1 MQPQGARDCFVVLG
15 SRSGARCRRQ
25 VVLRTNIGLAPH
37 RSSSP
42 TRPRPGLSP
51 QSEPR
56 RKTVQHRACRDYY
69 TNILEPCKAPMAED
83 AGSQGRRGEM
93 FNDVVRNDNQ
103 SFLLEGIQQ
112 AYWVGQSGAIE
123 LSTPARYY
131 VEADIPAVL
140 GDGLT
145 RALARLVER
154 HDMLRA
160 VIHPSGTQEI
170 LRDVGP
176 YEIVIEDLRTL
187 PDAERAWR
195 LDTLR
200 GEMSEAEIPS
210 DTWPQFDI
218 RATRS
223 DDGLRLHMRFALWMM
238 DGWSFRIL
246 LQELLALSADP
257 AARLPPIE
265 MSFADYVEAQNAA
278 RQGPRR
284 QKAWDYWQPRLADFP
299 GPPALPL
306 TRWPG
311 DGQRPRFRHVSRTFT
326 ATEWK
331 KIVDICAKSR
341 VTPSLLGCAVYAD
354 VLARYAG
361 SQHFAITVLHS
372 GRFQH
377 LPRSANVFGNFG
389 TTILLE
395 VDASRERSFLDRTKA
410 MQRQFWR
417 DCERIEVSGLDVT
430 RAMQQRAG
438 SGPGVSIPVTFTTVT
453 PTAEPDDRPRAR
465 IDHTSARLDVP
476 QVYLDHQMHVF
487 EDGSVIFNWDY
498 VEQIFPAGFV
508 EELCDAHHRLM
519 SRLAND
525 DSLWHEREPAA
536 GDCPAPVRAEI
547 PHAEFQRLEQSFEQQ
562 AVRHPDRL
570 AVIAGERRMS
580 YGELRRRALGIARML
595 RARNVQPGQ
604 LVAVS
609 MGKGWEQVAAV
620 LGILYAGAAYVP
632 IDPELPQERRNLLF
646 SGSGATI
653 ALTQQ
658 SLDSSLAWPAGLERM
673 AVDALADQE
682 TDAIVSADGTTADL
696 AYVIFT
702 SGSTGMPKGVMIDHR
717 GAANT
722 IADLNA
728 RYGVNHDDKVLAL
741 SSLSFDLS
749 VYDIFGTLAAGG
761 AIVMP
766 DATRAKEAS
775 HWRDL
780 VQEHGVT
787 IWNSV
792 PALMQLAVEG
802 THGAIMPSL
811 RLVMLSGDWIPL
823 NMPERIRPAAPNAAI
838 FSLGGATEASIW
850 SILYPIGR
858 IDPEWRSIPYGHAM
872 EHQSIHVLDGDLA
885 VCPPWVPGD
894 LYIGGIGVALGYWR
908 DEAKTATSFITHP
921 VTGERLYRTGDL
933 GRYLGDGEIEFLG
946 RKDFQVKIQGFR
958 VECAE
963 VEAALLAGTE
973 VGATVVS
980 AATDSAGT
988 RHLVAYVVAKD
999 QQRGLDTAA
1008 LRERLRAT
1016 LPAYMVPT
1024 FFLPLDRLP
1033 LSDNGKVVRSA
1044 LPKPDFG
1051 SRESVERAYAPPR
1064 AGLEEGVAELW
1075 RDVLAISDIGREDNF
1090 FALGG
1095 SSFAGMRL
1103 MARLEERFA
1112 QRVSFPTLIAH
1123 PTVAGLAAVLRD
1135 GGSAHE
1141 ARLAIPIRAGNDDPA
1156 LFCVHPIGGNVMCYA
1171 ALAQA
1176 LPPGRAVY
1184 GIRASGL
1191 TSEAEATLASID
1203 AMAERYIDEIRSI
1216 QPDGPY
1222 HLLGWSLG
1230 GLVVQEMA
1238 RRLAADGETLGVVAM
1253 IDSAV
1258 PERRAADEQQPGP
1271 FRRFVADLAASA
1283 NLALD
1288 SRPEELDRLSEE
1300 ERIAWLARQL
1310 ERSGMPTGNAALKAV
1325 HDVFQAGSKALDAH
1339 RPRSTDVALLL
1350 FAAAQRDDLMRVREE
1365 WRDLLAGIEIIEMDA
1380 DHYTIMRAPVIDA
1393 IAMRIAGIMTKAEN
1407 GTHAAS
1413 PKTATKAAA
1422 DSGHSI
1428 QP

>member
-1 MQPQGARDCFVVLG
+1 MLNNVAR
-15 SRSGARCRRQ
+15 SETANRS
-25 VVLRTNIGLAPH
+25 
-37 RSSSP
+37 
-42 TRPRPGLSP
+42 
-51 QSEPR
+51 
-56 RKTVQHRACRDYY
+56 
-69 TNILEPCKAPMAED
+69 
-83 AGSQGRRGEM
+83 
-93 FNDVVRNDNQ
+93 NQ
-103 SFLLEGIQQ
+103 SFLLDGIQQ

-131 VEADIPAVL
+131 VEADIPEVF
-140 GDGLT
+140 GDHLT
-145 RALARLVER
+145 QALRRLVER

-160 VIHPSGTQEI
+160 VIRPSGHQEI

-176 YEIVIEDLRTL
+176 YEIVVEDLRTL
-187 PDAERAWR
+187 PEAERAWR

-200 GEMSEAEIPS
+200 TEMNETDIPS

-257 AARLPPIE
+257 TAALPPIE

-284 QKAWDYWQPRLADFP
+284 QTAWDYWQPRLADFP

-306 TRWPG
+306 IRQLG
-311 DGQRPRFRHVSRTFT
+311 AGQRPRFRHVSSVFP

-331 KIVDICAKSR
+331 KIIDICAASR

-354 VLARYAG
+354 VLSRYAG

-395 VDASRERSFLDRTKA
+395 VDASRERSFLERTKG

-417 DCERIEVSGLDVT
+417 DCERIEVSGLDVS

-453 PTAEPDDRPRAR
+453 PTAEPNGRVHAR
-465 IDHTSARLDVP
+465 IDHASARLDVP

-487 EDGSVIFNWDY
+487 EDGSVVFNWDY
-498 VEQIFPAGFV
+498 VEQIFPTGFV
-508 EELCDAHHRLM
+508 EELCAAHRRLM
-519 SRLAND
+519 SCLAND
-525 DSLWHEREPAA
+525 ETLWHEKEPAA
-536 GDCPAPVRAEI
+536 EDCPAPARAEA
-547 PHAEFQRLEQSFEQQ
+547 PSREFLRLEASFDQQ
-562 AVRHPDRL
+562 ALSHPDRL
-570 AVIAGERRMS
+570 AVIAGDQRMS
-580 YGELRRRALGIARML
+580 YRELRRRALGVARAL
-595 RARNVQPGQ
+595 CARDVRPNQ

-609 MGKGWEQVAAV
+609 MSKGWEQVVAV
-620 LGILYAGAAYVP
+620 LGVLYAGAAYVP
-632 IDPELPQERRNLLF
+632 IDPELPEERRNLLF

-653 ALTQQ
+653 VLTQQ
-658 SLDSSLAWPAGLERM
+658 SLDRLLTWPAGIERI

-682 TDAIVSADGTTADL
+682 STHAITSANGTTADL

-722 IADLNA
+722 IADLNT
-728 RYGVNHDDKVLAL
+728 RYTVKPTDKVLAL

-766 DATRAKEAS
+766 DAARSKEAS

-780 VQEHGVT
+780 VREHGVT

-802 THGAIMPSL
+802 THGAVMPSL

-823 NMPERIRPAAPNAAI
+823 NLPDRIRPAAPNAEI

-850 SILYPIGR
+850 SILYPIGK

-872 EHQSIHVLDGDLA
+872 DHQSIHVLDGNLT

-908 DEAKTATSFITHP
+908 DEVKTAASFITHP
-921 VTGERLYRTGDL
+921 LTGERLYRTGDM
-933 GRYLGDGEIEFLG
+933 GRHLGDNEIEFLG
-946 RKDFQVKIQGFR
+946 RKDFQVKIQGYR

-963 VEAALLAGTE
+963 VEAALLAGPQI
-973 VGATVVS
+973 GATVVS
-980 AATDSAGT
+980 ATTDSAGT

-999 QQRGLDTAA
+999 QEHALDITL
-1008 LRERLRAT
+1008 LRKRLQTT

-1024 FFLPLDRLP
+1024 FFVALDKLP

-1051 SRESVERAYAPPR
+1051 SRDTVERAYAPPR
-1064 AGLEEGVAELW
+1064 EGFEHAVAELW
-1075 RDVLAISDIGREDNF
+1075 RDVLASADIGRDDNF

-1103 MARLEERFA
+1103 MAKLEERFG
-1112 QRVSFPTLIAH
+1112 QRVPFPTLIAH
-1123 PTVAGLAAVLRD
+1123 PTVAGLAEVLRD
-1135 GGSAHE
+1135 GGSLHE
-1141 ARLAIPIRAGNDDPA
+1141 ARLAIPIRASGDGPA

-1171 ALAQA
+1171 ALAKA
-1176 LPPGRAVY
+1176 LPPGFSVY
-1184 GIRASGL
+1184 GIRAPGL
-1191 TSEAEATLASID
+1191 MPETETTLASID

-1216 QPDGPY
+1216 QPDGPHY
-1222 HLLGWSLG
+1222 LLGWSLG
-1230 GLVVQEMA
+1230 GLVVQEMS
-1238 RRLAADGETLGVVAM
+1238 RRLAAEGETLGLIAM

-1258 PERRAADEQQPGP
+1258 PQLRAIGTERISAGP

-1283 NLALD
+1283 NLSLD
-1288 SRPEELDRLSEE
+1288 CREEELDRLSQE
-1300 ERIAWLARQL
+1300 ERFAWLARQL
-1310 ERSGMPTGNAALKAV
+1310 EGFGMPAGDAALKAV
-1325 HDVFQAGSKALDAH
+1325 YGVFQAGSKALDSH
-1339 RPRSTDVALLL
+1339 RPRSADASVLL
-1350 FAAAQRDDLMRVREE
+1350 FAARQRTDLVRVRGE
-1365 WRDLLAGIEIIEMDA
+1365 WRDLLPGIEIVDMDA
-1380 DHYTIMRAPVIDA
+1380 DHYTIMRSPAIDA
-1393 IAMRIAGIMTKAEN
+1393 IAKRIAGIMTETDNRTDAARA
-1407 GTHAAS
+1407 AAS
-1413 PKTATKAAA
+1413 TAFG
-1422 DSGHSI
+1422 SQHSTR
-1428 QP
+1428 P

>member
-1 MQPQGARDCFVVLG
+1 M
-15 SRSGARCRRQ
+15 
-25 VVLRTNIGLAPH
+25 H
-37 RSSSP
+37 
-42 TRPRPGLSP
+42 
-51 QSEPR
+51 
-56 RKTVQHRACRDYY
+56 
-69 TNILEPCKAPMAED
+69 
-83 AGSQGRRGEM
+83 
-93 FNDVVRNDNQ
+93 NDVVRDGNR

-131 VEADIPAVL
+131 VEADIPWTL
-140 GDGLT
+140 GDGLEP
-145 RALARLVER
+145 ALRRLIER

-170 LRDVGP
+170 LRDVAP

-187 PDAERAWR
+187 PEAERAWR

-200 GEMSEAEIPS
+200 TEMNEAEIPS
-210 DTWPQFDI
+210 ARWPQFDI

-246 LQELLALSADP
+246 LRELLALSADP
-257 AARLPPIE
+257 AAALPPIE

-284 QKAWDYWQPRLADFP
+284 QRAWNYWQPRLADFP

-306 TRWPG
+306 TRRLG
-311 DGQRPRFRHVSRTFT
+311 DGQRPCFRHVSRAF
-326 ATEWK
+326 AAADWK
-331 KIVDICAKSR
+331 KITDICARSR
-341 VTPSLLGCAVYAD
+341 VTPSLLGCAAYAD
-354 VLARYAG
+354 VLSRYAG
-361 SQHFAITVLHS
+361 SQHFAVTVLHS

-377 LPRSANVFGNFG
+377 LPRSANAFGNFG

-430 RAMQQRAG
+430 RALQQRAG
-438 SGPGVSIPVTFTTVT
+438 SGPGVSVPVTFTTVT
-453 PTAEPDDRPRAR
+453 PTTESDDGPRAR
-465 IDHTSARLDVP
+465 IDHASARLDVP

-487 EDGSVIFNWDY
+487 EDGSVIFNWDN

-519 SRLAND
+519 TRLAND
-525 DSLWHEREPAA
+525 ETLWHEKEPAA
-536 GDCPAPVRAEI
+536 GDCPAPARAGI
-547 PHAEFQRLEQSFEQQ
+547 PQGEFQRLEASFEQQ
-562 AVRHPDRL
+562 AVRHPERL
-570 AVIAGERRMS
+570 AVIAGGRRMS
-580 YGELRRRALGIARML
+580 YGELRRRALVVARAL
-595 RARNVQPGQ
+595 RARKARPGQ

-609 MGKGWEQVAAV
+609 MAKGWEQVAAV

-632 IDPELPQERRNLLF
+632 IDPELPRERRNLLF

-653 ALTQQ
+653 VLTQQ
-658 SLDSSLAWPAGLERM
+658 SLDTSLAWPESLERI
-673 AVDALADQE
+673 AVDALPNQE
-682 TDAIVSADGTTADL
+682 LPDAVAPHGGTTADL

-722 IADLNA
+722 IADLNT
-728 RYGVNHDDKVLAL
+728 RYAVGPDDTMLAL

-761 AIVMP
+761 TIVMP
-766 DATRAKEAS
+766 DAARSREAS

-780 VQEHGVT
+780 VREHGVT

-823 NMPERIRPAAPNAAI
+823 NLPERIRPAAPNAAI

-850 SILYPIGR
+850 SILYPIGS

-872 EHQSIHVLDGDLA
+872 EHQSIHVLDGNLA

-908 DEAKTATSFITHP
+908 DEAKTAASFITHP
-921 VTGERLYRTGDL
+921 VTGERLYRTGDM

-963 VEAALLAGTE
+963 VEAALLAGPE

-980 AATDSAGT
+980 AAADSAGT

-999 QQRGLDTAA
+999 QQRDLDIAA

-1024 FFLPLDRLP
+1024 FFVALDKLP

-1044 LPKPDFG
+1044 LPRPDFG

-1064 AGLEEGVAELW
+1064 AGLEQAVAELW
-1075 RDVLAISDIGREDNF
+1075 RDVLAISDVGREDNF

-1103 MARLEERFA
+1103 MAKLEERFS

-1123 PTVAGLAAVLRD
+1123 PTVAGLAAVLRA
-1135 GGSAHE
+1135 GGSQHE
-1141 ARLAIPIRAGNDDPA
+1141 TRLAIPIRSGDDGPA

-1184 GIRASGL
+1184 GIRAPGL
-1191 TSEAEATLASID
+1191 TSGTEATLASID

-1230 GLVVQEMA
+1230 GLVMQEMA
-1238 RRLAADGETLGVVAM
+1238 RRLAAQGETLGLAAM

-1258 PERRAADEQQPGP
+1258 PRCRAADGAAGP

-1283 NLALD
+1283 NLSLD
-1288 SRPEELDRLSEE
+1288 PWQEELDKLSDE

-1310 ERSGMPTGNAALKAV
+1310 ERLGMPSGDAALKAV
-1325 HDVFQAGSKALDAH
+1325 HSVFQAGAKALDAH
-1339 RPRSTDVALLL
+1339 RPRSTDAVVLL
-1350 FAAAQRDDLMRVREE
+1350 FAAGRRADLVPMQEE
-1365 WRDLLAGIEIIEMDA
+1365 WRDLLSGIGIFETDA
-1380 DHYTIMRAPVIDA
+1380 DHYTIMRPPAIDA
-1393 IAMRIAGIMTKAEN
+1393 IATRIAGIMSTSDAGKDAD
-1407 GTHAAS
+1407 
-1413 PKTATKAAA
+1413 KTAARPAPG
-1422 DSGHSI
+1422 SNHSSR
-1428 QP
+1428 P

>member
-1 MQPQGARDCFVVLG
+1 MHDVARDG
-15 SRSGARCRRQ
+15 DR
-25 VVLRTNIGLAPH
+25 
-37 RSSSP
+37 
-42 TRPRPGLSP
+42 
-51 QSEPR
+51 
-56 RKTVQHRACRDYY
+56 
-69 TNILEPCKAPMAED
+69 
-83 AGSQGRRGEM
+83 
-93 FNDVVRNDNQ
+93 

-131 VEADIPAVL
+131 VEAAIPEAL
-140 GDGLT
+140 GGGLT
-145 RALARLVER
+145 SALRQLVER

-170 LRDVGP
+170 LQDVGP

-187 PDAERAWR
+187 PEAERAWR

-200 GEMSEAEIPS
+200 TEMNEAAIPS
-210 DTWPQFDI
+210 QAWPQFDI
-218 RATRS
+218 RATRH

-246 LQELLALSADP
+246 LRELLALCADP
-257 AARLPPIE
+257 AAILPPIE
-265 MSFADYVEAQNAA
+265 MSFADYVQAQNAA

-306 TRWPG
+306 TRRLG
-311 DGQRPRFRHVSRTFT
+311 EGQRPRFRHVSRAFT

-331 KIVDICAKSR
+331 KIVDICARSR
-341 VTPSLLGCAVYAD
+341 ITPSLLGCAVYAD
-354 VLARYAG
+354 VLSRYAG

-395 VDASRERSFLDRTKA
+395 VDASRERSFLDRAKG

-453 PTAEPDDRPRAR
+453 PTTEPDEARRPQAHV
-465 IDHTSARLDVP
+465 DHASARLDVP

-508 EELCDAHHRLM
+508 EELSDAHYRLM

-525 DSLWHEREPAA
+525 EALWHEREPAA
-536 GDCPAPVRAEI
+536 QDCPAPALAKA
-547 PHAEFQRLEQSFEQQ
+547 PAGEFLRLEASFEQQ
-562 AVRHPDRL
+562 AVNRPERL
-570 AVIAGERRMS
+570 AVIAGDRRIS
-580 YGELRRRALGIARML
+580 YGELRRRALCVSREL
-595 RARNVQPGQ
+595 RNRRARPGH

-609 MGKGWEQVAAV
+609 MNKGWEQVVAV

-658 SLDSSLAWPAGLERM
+658 SLDSSLAWPAGLKRI
-673 AVDALADQE
+673 AVDALADPG
-682 TDAIVSADGTTADL
+682 TSDATAPYDGTTADL

-728 RYGVNHDDKVLAL
+728 RYAVKPDDKVLAL

-761 AIVMP
+761 TIVMP
-766 DATRAKEAS
+766 DASRAKEAS

-780 VQEHGVT
+780 VREHGVT

-823 NMPERIRPAAPNAAI
+823 NLPERIRPAAPNAAI

-908 DEAKTATSFITHP
+908 DEAKTAASFITHP
-921 VTGERLYRTGDL
+921 VTGERLYRTGDI

-946 RKDFQVKIQGFR
+946 RKDFQVKIQGYR
-958 VECAE
+958 VESAE
-963 VEAALLAGTE
+963 VEAALLAGAE
-973 VGATVVS
+973 IGATVVS

-999 QQRGLDTAA
+999 RERELDIIA
-1008 LRERLRAT
+1008 LRERLRTA
-1016 LPAYMVPT
+1016 LPAYTVPT
-1024 FFLPLDRLP
+1024 FFVPLDKLP

-1044 LPKPDFG
+1044 FPKPDFG

-1064 AGLEEGVAELW
+1064 SGLEHAVAELW

-1103 MARLEERFA
+1103 MAKLEERFSR
-1112 QRVSFPTLIAH
+1112 RVSFPTLIAH
-1123 PTVAGLAAVLRD
+1123 PTVADLAEVLRA
-1135 GGSAHE
+1135 GGSQHE
-1141 ARLAIPIRAGNDDPA
+1141 ARLAVPIRAGDSGPA

-1184 GIRASGL
+1184 GIRAPGL
-1191 TSEAEATLASID
+1191 TSETETPLASID
-1203 AMAERYIDEIRSI
+1203 AMAERYIDEMRSV

-1222 HLLGWSLG
+1222 NLLGWSLG

-1238 RRLAADGETLGVVAM
+1238 RRLAAEGETLGLAAM

-1258 PERRAADEQQPGP
+1258 PRLHTVDAEHGPAGP

-1283 NLALD
+1283 SLGLD
-1288 SRPEELDRLSEE
+1288 YGEAELDDLSSE

-1310 ERSGMPTGNAALKAV
+1310 ERLGMPAGDTALRAV
-1325 HDVFQAGSKALDAH
+1325 HGVFQAGFKALGAH
-1339 RPRSTDVALLL
+1339 KPRSTDAALLL
-1350 FAAAQRDDLMRVREE
+1350 FAAGRRDDLARVREE
-1365 WRDLLAGIEIIEMDA
+1365 WRELLAGIEIVEMDA
-1380 DHYTIMRAPVIDA
+1380 DHYTIMRMPAIEA
-1393 IAMRIAGIMTKAEN
+1393 IATRIAGIMAMT
-1407 GTHAAS
+1407 
-1413 PKTATKAAA
+1413 
-1422 DSGHSI
+1422 DSGTDAGTTGTEARRAPGSDHS
-1428 QP
+1428 PRP